1 MTAWLFALPA
11 VAVVLAGAHVL
22 VHRRGRRAVRLL
34 VAVDGG
40 LLAAAAVALLFSV
53 TGNPAAADTGTV
65 AQVVPVA
72 QAATTGTG
80 GSSLIAV
87 AVAVAASIG
96 AAIAVAY
103 TGSATLAAMSE
114 RLELFGRA
122 TVIVG
127 LAEWIAIYGLIVAV
141 MLMGRA

>member
-22 VHRRGRRAVRLL
+22 VHRRGRGAVRLL

-40 LLAAAAVALLFSV
+40 LLA
-53 TGNPAAADTGTV
+53 
-65 AQVVPVA
+65 
-72 QAATTGTG
+72 
-80 GSSLIAV
+80 
-87 AVAVAASIG
+87 
-96 AAIAVAY
+96 
-103 TGSATLAAMSE
+103 GSATLAAMSE